1 MFYEFYEFNFCCDM
15 YSIYY
20 ICIYVFSDA
29 TEISVPFWQNRESTP
44 EEEEA
49 AVKLQAIWRGTY
61 VRLLMNSRK
70 PGQDSP
76 N

>member
-1 MFYEFYEFNFCCDM
+1 M
-15 YSIYY
+15 YIHY

-29 TEISVPFWQNRESTP
+29 TEASVSLWQSRESTP

-61 VRLLMNSRK
+61 IRLLMNSRK
-70 PGQDSP
+70 PGQDSS